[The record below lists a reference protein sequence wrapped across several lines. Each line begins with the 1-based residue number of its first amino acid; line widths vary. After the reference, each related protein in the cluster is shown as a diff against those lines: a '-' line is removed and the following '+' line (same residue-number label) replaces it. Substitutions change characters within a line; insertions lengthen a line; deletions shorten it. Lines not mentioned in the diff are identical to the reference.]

1 MPCKPTLSP
10 LAAKLDQLG
19 ISVDECVAVCGVTV
33 EVVTDWLENGTDAE
47 GAIRLRWLD
56 DDADALRRVNHLR
69 RSYTRN
75 LPSDAQRREQ
85 ASNTATPLESV
96 QDGRHYAALAGSPS

>member
-1 MPCKPTLSP
+1 MTPRKPPLSP

-19 ISVDECVAVCGVTV
+19 ITVEEAATVCGVQV

-56 DDADALRRVNHLR
+56 DAD
-69 RSYTRN
+69 
-75 LPSDAQRREQ
+75 DAQRRINHLRGAYQ
-85 ASNTATPLESV
+85 GDLRGAGINYAGISGVPYGSGRQGATG
-96 QDGRHYAALAGSPS
+96 GRPQ